1 MMGAMLYSE
10 RFRVAPGSKPRLSAI
25 DPSFR
30 DKHESK
36 ESAEKAIA
44 GNGRRMRELQYLLYA
59 EDLRSVL
66 IILQALDAGGKDG
79 TINHVFGAMNPQ
91 GTRVHALKVPSQ
103 EEAAH
108 DFLWRAHLHAPARG
122 EVVVFNRSHYEDVLV
137 ARVHDLVPKR
147 VWSKRYGRISDFES
161 NLIDGG
167 THIIKFFLHISED
180 EQLERLRQRLEDP
193 KRRWKIAESDY
204 TERALWPQYMEAYEE
219 ALARTSTEDAPWYV
233 IPANH
238 KWFRNLAVSK
248 IVVETMEA
256 LRMKF
261 PPPRVDIDEIR
272 RKYHEAAR
280 HRPGRRSARSRRR

>member
-1 MMGAMLYSE
+1 MLYSE
-10 RFRVAPGSKPRLSAI
+10 RFRVAPGSKIKLSAI
-25 DPSFR
+25 DPSFK

-36 ESAEKAIA
+36 ESADAENAEHA
-44 GNGRRMRELQYLLYA
+44 RRLGELQYLLYA
-59 EDLRSVL
+59 EDRRSLLVVL
-66 IILQALDAGGKDG
+66 QGMDAGGKDG
-79 TINHVFGAMNPQ
+79 TIRHVFGAMNPQ
-91 GTRVHALKVPSQ
+91 GTRVHAFKVPSQ

-147 VWSKRYGRISDFES
+147 VWSKRYGRINDFES